1 MSEGIEHQLERIADG
16 LERLIGFLE
25 AGGGFRRV
33 LTIKAGETLPD
44 AAAAPDLGNPFEM
57 AGELQLQRLHK
68 GGRAVYGNAWQ
79 ATGPQLVFA
88 YSDGRTDRSP
98 ELSHDEA
105 ERMIADLTA
114 QQE

>member
-1 MSEGIEHQLERIADG
+1 
-16 LERLIGFLE
+16 
-25 AGGGFRRV
+25 
-33 LTIKAGETLPD
+33 
-44 AAAAPDLGNPFEM
+44 M